1 MSVSATLR
9 FNGLIRP
16 ARRRFSERLAGHAWT
31 IGPALAAYVAPP
43 PAPPAAAFE
52 TAVPD
57 PILGA
62 VRLTGRISHHES
74 SDTLV
79 LIVHGLAGDATSP
92 YCAAAARA
100 ARAAG
105 YASLRLSLR
114 GADHS
119 GEDILHGGI
128 TQDLWAALAAP
139 EVARYRRIFLLGY
152 SVGGHVALRAA
163 IECKDPRLCAAAA
176 ICPPLDLNAATKAF
190 DHPAR
195 AIYRRHIFAGL
206 NKAYAAAA
214 ARKRVCTPV
223 EAVVSARSC
232 RERDALTVV
241 PRFGFRNA
249 DDYYECESAGPRLHR
264 LRIPALV
271 ITTRHDPII
280 PAETLVPTLENASP
294 AFSIAWIERGGHIY
308 GPHRLEDHAMH
319 WLSKQ

>member
-1 MSVSATLR
+1 MPRVRIALQ
-9 FNGLIRP
+9 P
-16 ARRRFSERLAGHAWT
+16 P
-31 IGPALAAYVAPP
+31 GPRAQP
-43 PAPPAAAFE
+43 
-52 TAVPD
+52 
-57 PILGA
+57 
-62 VRLTGRISHHES
+62 
-74 SDTLV
+74 DTLPCGF
-79 LIVHGLAGDATSP
+79 L
-92 YCAAAARA
+92 CAARITPAKTSFTAASPRTCGPRWPRPRWRA
-100 ARAAG
+100 IAASSCSAIPSADTWRCALPSNARI
-105 YASLRLSLR
+105 R
-114 GADHS
+114 G
-119 GEDILHGGI
+119 
-128 TQDLWAALAAP
+128 
-139 EVARYRRIFLLGY
+139 
-152 SVGGHVALRAA
+152 
-163 IECKDPRLCAAAA
+163 LCAAAA

-214 ARKRVCTPV
+214 VRKRVCTPV

-232 RERDALTVV
+232 RDRDALTVV

-294 AFSIAWIERGGHIY
+294 ALSVAWIERGGHIY
-308 GPHRLEDHAMH
+308 GPHKLENHAMH